1 MINPARTD
9 NLAGIT
15 NRSLQMKEFK
25 WLVRVYYEDTDAGG
39 IVYHTSYL
47 KYMERART
55 EYLRA
60 LGYSQT
66 QLRGEQGI
74 LFVVS
79 RIHINFKRPAVFD
92 DELTVTAALSKT
104 SRANLMFHQTIC
116 RNEEQLC
123 EADIAVACLSADRY
137 TPKRMPTSLLAEFTH
152 DS

>member
-1 MINPARTD
+1 
-9 NLAGIT
+9 
-15 NRSLQMKEFK
+15 MKEFK

-60 LGYSQT
+60 LGYSLK
-66 QLRGEQGI
+66 QLRTEEGI
-74 LFVVS
+74 LFVVN
-79 RIHINFKRPAVFD
+79 RININFKRPAVFD

-104 SRANLMFHQTIC
+104 TGAGLIFHQTIC
-116 RNEEQLC
+116 RNDEQLC
-123 EADIAVACLSADRY
+123 EADIAVVCLSAERY
-137 TPKRMPTSLLAEFTH
+137 SPKRMPKSLLADFAH